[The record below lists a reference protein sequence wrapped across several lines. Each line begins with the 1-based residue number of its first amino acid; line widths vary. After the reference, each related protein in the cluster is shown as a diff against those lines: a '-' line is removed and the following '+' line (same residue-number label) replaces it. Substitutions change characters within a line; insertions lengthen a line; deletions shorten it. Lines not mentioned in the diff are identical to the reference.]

1 MANTLGFVAVTAIV
15 AGLLASV
22 PAHAVESGRGSQA
35 FAQASP
41 PHIVVHPRRFEPGPN
56 SKRICR
62 FWLARQDRLSGPVLV
77 PQQYC
82 RWN

>member
-1 MANTLGFVAVTAIV
+1 MANPVGFVAVGALV
-15 AGLLASV
+15 AGLFAAA
-22 PAHAVESGRGSQA
+22 PACAIENARGTQA
-35 FAQASP
+35 FAQARP
-41 PHIVVHPRRFEPGPN
+41 PHIVIHPRRLEPGPN